1 VGDPTDELYAPPQ
14 SERATKDARKR
25 AAGKTASGLVVLG
38 LSVYA
43 ALQLVSVPFA
53 VWADAQLDA
62 FVRIKQLGAGVD
74 QRELVG
80 AEAAYHGVSMLYH
93 SIRAVSEVGMVLGY
107 VAGLVWLY
115 QAWSSTNA
123 GKSALKVGPWGVV
136 LWSFVPVWGVLRLH
150 MFLLRIARKCEV
162 GAEGLHLGPWV
173 GAMFLQLAAW
183 VAAAGRIG
191 GIAVVHAVVAVCAA
205 FLGIRIVRRLQRGL
219 DERAERKR
227 AAVGARKDPKP
238 RDLPTS

>member
-1 VGDPTDELYAPPQ
+1 M
-14 SERATKDARKR
+14 
-25 AAGKTASGLVVLG
+25 
-38 LSVYA
+38 
-43 ALQLVSVPFA
+43 
-53 VWADAQLDA
+53 
-62 FVRIKQLGAGVD
+62 GVD

-80 AEAAYHGVSMLYH
+80 AEAAYHGVSMLFH
-93 SIRAVSEVGMVLGY
+93 SIRAVSEVGMVIGY

-150 MFLLRIARKCEV
+150 TFLLRIARKCEV

-173 GAMFLQLAAW
+173 GAMFLEMGAW

-191 GIAVVHAVVAVCAA
+191 GIAVVHAIVGVCAA
-205 FLGIRIVRRLQRGL
+205 VLGIRIVRRLQRGL
-219 DERAERKR
+219 DERAERK
-227 AAVGARKDPKP
+227 ARRRGRED
-238 RDLPTS
+238 RS